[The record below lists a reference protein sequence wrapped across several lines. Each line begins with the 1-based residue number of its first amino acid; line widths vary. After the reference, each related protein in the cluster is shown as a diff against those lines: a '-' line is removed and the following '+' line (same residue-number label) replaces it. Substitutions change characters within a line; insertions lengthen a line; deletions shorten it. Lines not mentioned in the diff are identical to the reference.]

1 VKEIVEKMTVN
12 PVFLAMQKICSTKRE
27 TDCREKPK
35 PTAKLMKKWSKI
47 TISRYHKSWLFF
59 GTKKR
64 KLFKNNTRQNEIK
77 SLFLASK
84 KS

>member
-1 VKEIVEKMTVN
+1 VKKIVEKMTVN
-12 PVFLAMQKICSTKRE
+12 PVFLAMQKICSTKRV
-27 TDCREKPK
+27 TNCREKPK

-64 KLFKNNTRQNEIK
+64 KEKESRNQPKEK
-77 SLFLASK
+77 
-84 KS
+84 